1 MRVLEPL
8 PPVLQPPPPPPLS
21 APGQQ
26 TPDVPAEMHPKP
38 LGHAPAV
45 AGSHE
50 VTQYLLPEPSSPQ
63 LSDTQS
69 ELFAQ
74 VDPRPPVVLGPGSQ
88 VPFTQTWLVSVQP
101 PFVHD

>member
-1 MRVLEPL
+1 MRALEPL
-8 PPVLQPPPPPPLS
+8 PPVLQPPAPPLS
-21 APGQQ
+21 APGQH
-26 TPDVPAEMHPKP
+26 TPEVPAEMQPKP

-50 VTQYLLPEPSSPQ
+50 VTQYLLPVPSSPQ

-69 ELFAQ
+69 ELLVQ
-74 VDPRPPVVLGPGSQ
+74 VEPRPPVVFGPASQ
-88 VPFTQTWLVSVQP
+88 VPFTQTWLASVQP